1 MVPVLL
7 LATNDLKM
15 IVRDRMLA
23 IAFCLPFPFLV
34 AGALA
39 IPEISGR
46 FVDLA
51 PHSCLI
57 MSFILIQIAVLF
69 GFVYAFLMIDER
81 DENILSALRV
91 VPVSAPIFLLSRLL
105 GASLFAFLYSV
116 FSFIILGMVKIPF
129 LAIILISLT
138 FALLAPVIALL
149 IVTFSGNKVDA
160 IAVFKGVDLFVLLP
174 IVSLFISGSW
184 KFIFGMFPHFWA
196 IYSFE
201 ELLLTGSLNGAAL
214 GIGMVLQVVLLAGLI
229 RRFSNT
235 G

>member
-1 MVPVLL
+1 MVSVLL

-23 IAFCLPFPFLV
+23 VVFCLPLPLLL
-34 AGALA
+34 AGAWA

-46 FVDLA
+46 FFDLA
-51 PHSCLI
+51 PYSCLV

-81 DENILSALRV
+81 DENILNALRV
-91 VPVSAPIFLLSRLL
+91 VPVSAPVFLLSRLL
-105 GASLFAFLYSV
+105 GASLFTFLYSIL
-116 FSFIILGMVKIPF
+116 SFVILGMVKIPV

-160 IAVFKGVDLFVLLP
+160 IAMFKGVDLFVMLP
-174 IVSLFISGSW
+174 LASLFISDPW
-184 KFIFGMFPHFWA
+184 KFVFGMFPHFWTIFA
-196 IYSFE
+196 FND
-201 ELLLTGSLNGAAL
+201 LLLTGSLNGAVL
-214 GIGMVLQVVLLAGLI
+214 GIGIILLVVLLFGFLH
-229 RRFSNT
+229 RFSH
-235 G
+235 GK

>member
-7 LATNDLKM
+7 LAINDLKM

-23 IAFCLPFPFLV
+23 VVFCLPFLLLV

-46 FVDLA
+46 FIDLA
-51 PHSCLI
+51 PHSCLV
-57 MSFILIQIAVLF
+57 MSFVLIQIAVLF

-81 DENILSALRV
+81 DENIMSALRV
-91 VPVSAPIFLLSRLL
+91 VPVSAPIFLLSRLS
-105 GASLFAFLYSV
+105 GASLFAFLYSILAFV
-116 FSFIILGMVKIPF
+116 ILGLVKIPV

-149 IVTFSGNKVDA
+149 IITFSGNKVDA
-160 IAVFKGVDLFVLLP
+160 IAVFKGVDLFVMLP
-174 IVSLFISGSW
+174 LVSLFISGSW
-184 KFIFGMFPHFWA
+184 KFVFGMFPHFWT
-196 IYSFE
+196 IYTFE
-201 ELLLTGSLNGAAL
+201 ELLLTGSLNSIAF
-214 GIGMVLQVVLLAGLI
+214 GIGIVLQVVLLAGFL
-229 RRFSNT
+229 RRFLYA